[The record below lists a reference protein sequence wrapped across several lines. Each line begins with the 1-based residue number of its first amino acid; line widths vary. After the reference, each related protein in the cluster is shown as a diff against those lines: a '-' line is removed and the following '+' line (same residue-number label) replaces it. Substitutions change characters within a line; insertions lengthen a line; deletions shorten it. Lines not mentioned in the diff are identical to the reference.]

1 MSIIVTILVAAGA
14 IMLMSLVGVL
24 FVGKFAASFLNQRLS
39 YLVAFSA
46 GVFLITSG
54 ALLLEVFHIY
64 EGMIGYGIAFV
75 LAGYALAWGI
85 EAILPESHH
94 HHDPADPHDHHHGK
108 GSARK
113 LLIGDSIHNIGDGII
128 LVPAFM
134 VSPALGLAVTVS
146 IMIHEALQ
154 EISEFF
160 VLKQAGYSTGRALLL
175 NFVTASTILV
185 GVAISYFAL
194 ATPQLEGVLLAV
206 SAGFFLHVV
215 MHDLLPRRH
224 EHESAKLFLAHV
236 AVLALGLAAMASIA
250 VALGETHTHGEA
262 DAHADEEHDVHS
274 EDHAHDEHEAEVH
287 ADADQHHEL
296 TEHHTESVGTTT
308 EIHHAHE

>member
-1 MSIIVTILVAAGA
+1 
-14 IMLMSLVGVL
+14 MLMSLGGVL
-24 FVGKFAASFLNQRLS
+24 FVSKVATSFLSQRLS

-64 EGMIGYGIAFV
+64 EGMVGYGIAFV
-75 LAGYALAWGI
+75 LAGYAIAWGM
-85 EAILPESHH
+85 EVLLPESHH
-94 HHDPADPHDHHHGK
+94 HHDPAHSNDHHHSKK
-108 GSARK
+108 GARK

-160 VLKQAGYSTGRALLL
+160 VLKQAGYSTGRALML
-175 NFVTASTILV
+175 NAVTASTILLGV
-185 GVAISYFAL
+185 GLSYFAL
-194 ATPQLEGVLLAV
+194 ATPALEGVLLAV

-215 MHDLLPRRH
+215 VHDLLPRRH
-224 EHESAKLFLAHV
+224 EHESVKAFLTHV
-236 AVLALGLAAMASIA
+236 AVLGLGLIVMASIA

-262 DAHADEEHDVHS
+262 DSHEDHEVHEEDHLLDEHGEEVHS
-274 EDHAHDEHEAEVH
+274 ETDGHTEPAADHSEAMGSTTDELHAHD
-287 ADADQHHEL
+287 
-296 TEHHTESVGTTT
+296 
-308 EIHHAHE
+308 